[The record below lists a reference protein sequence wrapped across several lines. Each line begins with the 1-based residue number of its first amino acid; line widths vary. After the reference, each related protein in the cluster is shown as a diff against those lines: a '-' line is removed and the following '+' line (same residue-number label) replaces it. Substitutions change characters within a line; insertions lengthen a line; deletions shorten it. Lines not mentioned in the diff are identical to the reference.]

1 MDRANFDLG
10 VIESVKFDQASW
22 FDPSFDDVDT
32 TQSRPDIKKIQT
44 WDYLIWQL

>member
-32 TQSRPDIKKIQT
+32 TQSRPDI
-44 WDYLIWQL
+44 